1 MKILDHNLL
10 YCLLIHTSTTQLWV
24 LSVEVSKVELLVTAP
39 ISWVH
44 SFPTPDPS
52 QWDGF
57 FVFLLTAIWQLH
69 PKLASVSISL
79 KNYIHIIYCNHMC
92 CNLPH
97 RWYCTKKSNLNPG
110 RQCHIYF
117 INRFPHEK
125 NTSFSVCMVF
135 DWNTYSKTQRCNQHE
150 KVIIEKYSISSLFNI
165 QSKYDCSIHIDLLMN
180 YRELSLLV

>member
-1 MKILDHNLL
+1 M
-10 YCLLIHTSTTQLWV
+10 
-24 LSVEVSKVELLVTAP
+24 VS
-39 ISWVH
+39 
-44 SFPTPDPS
+44 
-52 QWDGF
+52 
-57 FVFLLTAIWQLH
+57 VFLLTAIWQLH

-79 KNYIHIIYCNHMC
+79 KNYVHIIYCNHMC
-92 CNLPH
+92 CNLSH

-117 INRFPHEK
+117 INRFLHEK

-165 QSKYDCSIHIDLLMN
+165 QSKYGCSIHIDLLMN
-180 YRELSLLV
+180 YRELSLLVEIAAVESKKYCTAVEELSYWLVEKLSNPMIH